1 MTSTEFDSSDDI
13 PCFPTQ
19 KFQTETWKDVH
30 IDELLTGRQK
40 QEVVD
45 LLIEFQDIFI
55 DDTSIFR
62 SFLIIVKGPFQRD
75 FSLLESLGKSIRTL
89 SPTEYDLNLDFLS

>member
-1 MTSTEFDSSDDI
+1 MGGKTYHTFPCGRIFSVEEKTTEFDSSDDI

-45 LLIEFQDIFI
+45 LLIEFQDIFT
-55 DDTSIFR
+55 D
-62 SFLIIVKGPFQRD
+62 LPG
-75 FSLLESLGKSIRTL
+75 RTDKIEHNIQL
-89 SPTEYDLNLDFLS
+89 AR